1 MKEKTFDIVIIGAGL
16 SGLLV
21 AYDLSLKGLNIAIV
35 DKNDFTELKNLNAD
49 FRTTAIAEGSK
60 KYLDSIKFWK
70 KISKHSQSIKKIKVI
85 DRTIDN
91 TINFI
96 NPSTN
101 SNLGY
106 IVENKYI
113 KKALVQFLNPLKNVF
128 LMKDS
133 QLQEIEKNNDF
144 AILKFK
150 NKILKSKLVVAA
162 DGKNSFVRKLVKT
175 PVYKKNYKHNAMVI
189 NLCHSKYHKNTA
201 LEIFYN
207 TGPLAVLP
215 MKKKLKN
222 SFCSSIVWSNN
233 FDYLSNLQYLNEDY
247 LKLILEEKL
256 KNYLGNIIKID
267 NKKIFPLS
275 AHINSSFYDHRMV
288 YLGDSAH
295 SIHPIAGQGWNIG
308 IRDIK
313 NLSLVIDEG
322 LGLGLDLGDNF
333 ICKKFN
339 DLSFQDS
346 YRMYQV
352 TDKLNS
358 IFLNENLVIKSIRNI
373 GFKFINQNKKV
384 NNFISTFAMG
394 NNQIFY

>member
-1 MKEKTFDIVIIGAGL
+1 MKEKTFDAVIIGAGL

-60 KYLDSIKFWK
+60 QYLESINFWK
-70 KISKHSQSIKKIKVI
+70 KISKFSQSIKKIKVI

-91 TINFI
+91 SIDFI
-96 NPSTN
+96 NPSSN

-113 KKALVQFLNPLKNVF
+113 KKALVQFLEPLKNVTLLRSF
-128 LMKDS
+128 

-144 AILKFK
+144 VILKFN
-150 NKILKSKLVVAA
+150 NKTLRSKLVVAA
-162 DGKNSFVRKLVKT
+162 DGKNSFVRKLIKT
-175 PVYKKNYKHNAMVI
+175 SVFKKKYKHSAMVI
-189 NLCHSKYHKNTA
+189 NLSHSSYHKNTA

-215 MKKKLKN
+215 MQKKYKN
-222 SFCSSIVWSNN
+222 SFCSSIVWSND
-233 FDYLSNLQYLNEDY
+233 FDYLSNLQFLKEDY

-256 KNYLGNIIKID
+256 KNYLGNILKIND
-267 NKKIFPLS
+267 KKIFPLS
-275 AHINSSFYDHRMV
+275 AHINSSFYEHRIV

-313 NLSLVIDEG
+313 NLSLVINEG
-322 LGLGLDLGDNF
+322 LDLGLDLGDNF

-358 IFLNENLVIKSIRNI
+358 IFLNESLVIKSIRNI